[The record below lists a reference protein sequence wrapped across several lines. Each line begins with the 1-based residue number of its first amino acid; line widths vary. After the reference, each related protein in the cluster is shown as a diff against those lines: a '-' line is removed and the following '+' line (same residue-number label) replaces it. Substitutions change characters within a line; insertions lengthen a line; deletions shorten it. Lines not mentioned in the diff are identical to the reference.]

1 MISVSTTPAIGKTL
15 GTRRF
20 FFSLFFAKCMKRAIS
35 RSVRDERGSRG
46 GAHVGGPW
54 DAPAHY
60 ACLFNILTTQ
70 KWCQLASSANV
81 IGWPKFSHM
90 CVIEDGCTIA
100 AFGVHDCLNWKWN
113 WGHFHCWLETESNSS
128 LCRDIHLFFFLF
140 GVWLQCVMS
149 PNMALCNF
157 FFLMGILKYV
167 MGTGPWYLSKVIF
180 QYMRGRACKSSV
192 ITLLLRIMPKTKIVK
207 CWQCGIIAVLSLT
220 CVQLSRKP
228 LDLKEDVYQ
237 T

>member
-1 MISVSTTPAIGKTL
+1 MISTSTTPAIEGRTL

-20 FFSLFFAKCMKRAIS
+20 FFSVFLAECMKRAIS

-60 ACLFNILTTQ
+60 ASLLNILTTQ

-90 CVIEDGCTIA
+90 CVIEDGRTIA
-100 AFGVHDCLNWKWN
+100 AFGVHDCLAWKWN
-113 WGHFHCWLETESNSS
+113 WGHFHCWLETESTSS
-128 LCRDIHLFFFLF
+128 LCGDIQLFFFHLAF
-140 GVWLQCVMS
+140 GCSASCPQTWRCVI
-149 PNMALCNF
+149 F

-180 QYMRGRACKSSV
+180 QYTCGRACESSV
-192 ITLLLRIMPKTKIVK
+192 ITLLLNFMPKTKFGK
-207 CWQCGIIAVLSLT
+207 CSQCGVTAV
-220 CVQLSRKP
+220 
-228 LDLKEDVYQ
+228 
-237 T
+237 